1 MGRGYFHPGLLAWSC
16 AGTIRG
22 PNVNPHL
29 ARIRIFPLKS
39 LDGVDLDEVV
49 VQRRSGLAG
58 DREFCLVDENGDYVN
73 TKRLGESLVRIRSEF
88 DLVFGEIT
96 LRAGE
101 DTATFSLEREGHGI
115 EEWFGK
121 QLETPVR
128 LKRDREMGF
137 PDDTAASGPTVIS
150 TATLREVASWFPGC
164 DVNGAR
170 QRFRAN
176 LEVDGVP
183 AFWEDRLFG
192 PAGTKFP
199 FRIGDVTIE
208 GINPCARCTVPSRNP
223 VTGEIQDSAF
233 AKTFAQRRQEAL
245 PPWADKSR
253 FDHFYRLAVNTII
266 PESEAGKVI
275 RVYDEVVVPVTET

>member
-1 MGRGYFHPGLLAWSC
+1 M
-16 AGTIRG
+16 
-22 PNVNPHL
+22 NPHL

-39 LDGVDLDEVV
+39 LDGVDLDEAV
-49 VQRRSGLAG
+49 VQGSSGLAG
-58 DREFCLVDENGDYVN
+58 DREFCLVDENGGYVN
-73 TKRLGESLVRIRSEF
+73 TKRVGESLIRIRSEF

-128 LKRDREMGF
+128 LKRDRELGF
-137 PDDTAASGPTVIS
+137 PDDTAAAGPTVIS
-150 TATLREVASWFPGC
+150 TATLRTVASWFPGC
-164 DVNGAR
+164 DVDEVR

-176 LEVDGVP
+176 LEVDGVS

-192 PAGTKFP
+192 PAGRTFP
-199 FRIGDVTIE
+199 LRIGEVTIE

-223 VTGEIQDSAF
+223 VTGEIQDPAF
-233 AKTFAQRRQEAL
+233 AKTFARRRRETL
-245 PPWADKSR
+245 PPWAQKSR
-253 FDHFYRLAVNTII
+253 FDHFYRLAVNTVI
-266 PESEAGKVI
+266 PKSESGKVI
-275 RVYDEVVVPVTET
+275 RLYDDVVVP